1 MKDLCHDVFG
11 VSKEKKDPKEVKGNR
26 GTEIPKKTYAVMY
39 LVLHIWIIERIDLM
53 FWYMITELLD
63 VFPEKR
69 GYEDGGYISDEE
81 KEVHL
86 KDL

>member
-1 MKDLCHDVFG
+1 
-11 VSKEKKDPKEVKGNR
+11 
-26 GTEIPKKTYAVMY
+26 
-39 LVLHIWIIERIDLM
+39 
-53 FWYMITELLD
+53 MITELLD

-86 KDL
+86 KDFYFFVSYYDEL